1 MIEANFDEARQSQ
14 LTFIELLLA
23 MGYKYISTED
33 VFKERR
39 GDLSKFILRD
49 IAFENL
55 SRINSYEYNG
65 EQQAFSDKD
74 VWEAIDEL
82 ENMQL
87 EGLIDTS
94 RKVYNM
100 IMPTSGGKTIKVL
113 HGGKSGSYNFRFIDF
128 EHPENN
134 TFHVA
139 AEFVA
144 SGKGNIRPDIVCFIN
159 GIPFVV
165 IENKKSGVDVKEAL
179 SQLNRNQGIEYCPK
193 LFIYPQLLIGT
204 NGKDIRYGTTGTPN
218 KFYATWKEKEI
229 NEVEFNQKVKNLI
242 ATPVNVEV
250 YKKILEDLNGA
261 ASNHKQK
268 IDRLVTEQDLGV
280 VSLLEPDR
288 LLDLTKNYIIYD
300 AGIKKI
306 MRYQQYYAVHKILK
320 RIEEM
325 ENGTNRQKRKGGLVW
340 ATQGSGKSLTMVMFI
355 KALIEHPHIINPR
368 VLIVTDRVDLDK
380 QISETFSNCGLKK
393 KVTRATSGGHLLKL
407 VQEKNLDVITT
418 LVHKFESISK
428 KRAGFID
435 ESENIFVLVDEAHR
449 TQNGI
454 ANLEMNRII
463 PNACYIGFTGTPLMK
478 KEKASWLKF
487 GSYIDK
493 YTIDDALADKIILP
507 LIYEGRYVP
516 MTQNKE
522 QIDRHVE
529 RISEGLS
536 DNAKKN
542 LQREVKAKIIKN
554 NPQGI
559 EEIAY
564 DIEKHYIE
572 QFQGTG
578 LKAQIVAPSKYA
590 AVLFQN
596 YFKNKDTI
604 KTALVIS
611 DESGNSEEDDI
622 HKKDVEMYL
631 LMLKNKY
638 QNIKSYENAVIDS
651 FKYDDEG
658 VEILIVVDKL
668 LTGFDAPC
676 DTVLYL
682 AKDLRDH
689 NLLQAIARVNRLFEN
704 KKLPKTAGYIID
716 YSENAKN
723 LDTAMKLFGNYDEDD
738 VKGTLIDVKEKIDE
752 LEKSFSVVHD
762 LFKDVKDQKD
772 DEEYLNRLQDKP
784 DRDVFYK
791 ALNEFIKNFN
801 ECLVLQDFVH
811 EFKHVDVYKNQ
822 LKKFLELRSSASL
835 KYADKEDL
843 SEYKLALVKILD
855 KYIDAEKV
863 ELLTKQINIHDA
875 DSFNQVIEELG
886 SNKSKAEAIATQT
899 QRTITEKMD
908 TDPEFYHRFSE
919 KVDSILRKL
928 REGKLAD
935 LEALQQMKLISDQVI
950 NKKDTEVPEEIQ
962 AKKGADVFYRNLHS
976 MFGKYNLTE
985 SLYIQIIDG
994 ICDILNA
1001 EAIVD
1006 WYKNPEVKRVM
1017 QNKIDD
1023 YLYDVVG
1030 QNLGVKLSNEDLQKA
1045 VQEIMQLAEY
1055 NYDIFD

>member
-23 MGYKYISTED
+23 MGYRYISTED

-39 GDLSKFILRD
+39 GDFSKFILRD

-65 EQQAFSDKD
+65 QQQAFGDKD

-82 ENMQL
+82 ENIQL

-100 IMPTSGGKTIKVL
+100 IMPTSGGKTIKVI

-128 EHPENN
+128 ERPENN

-193 LFIYPQLLIGT
+193 LFVYPQLLIGT

-229 NEVEFNQKVKNLI
+229 NEAEFSQKVKSLI
-242 ATPVNVEV
+242 ATPVNDEI
-250 YKKILEDLNGA
+250 YNKILTDLNGA
-261 ASNHKQK
+261 TSNHKQK
-268 IDRLVTEQDLGV
+268 TSRLVTDQDLGV
-280 VSLLEPDR
+280 VSLLEPSR

-325 ENGTNRQKRKGGLVW
+325 ENGINRQKRKGGLLW
-340 ATQGSGKSLTMVMFI
+340 ATQGSGKSLTMVMLI
-355 KALIEHPHIINPR
+355 KALIESPHIINPR

-380 QISETFSNCGLKK
+380 QISETFNNCGLKK

-428 KRAGFID
+428 KRAGFVD

-487 GSYIDK
+487 GGFIDK

-507 LIYEGRYVP
+507 LIYEGRYTP

-522 QIDRHVE
+522 QVDRHVD
-529 RISEGLS
+529 RILEGKSE
-536 DNAKKN
+536 NAKKI
-542 LQREVKAKIIKN
+542 LQREIKARIIKD
-554 NPQGI
+554 NPQRI

-564 DIEKHYIE
+564 DIEKHYLE
-572 QFQGTG
+572 QFKNTG
-578 LKAQIVAPSKYA
+578 LKAQIVAPSKFA
-590 AVLFQN
+590 AILFQR
-596 YFKNKDTI
+596 YFERTNTI
-604 KTALVIS
+604 RTAVVIS
-611 DESGNSEEDDI
+611 DESGNSEEEDF
-622 HKKDVEMYL
+622 HKKEVETYL
-631 LMLKNKY
+631 QKMKEKY
-638 QNIKSYENAVIDS
+638 QSIKSYETSVIDS
-651 FKYDDEG
+651 FKYDEEG
-658 VEILIVVDKL
+658 VEVLIVVDKL

-723 LDTAMKLFGNYDEDD
+723 LDTAMKLFGNYDDDD

-752 LEKSFSVVHD
+752 LEKSFSTVHD

-791 ALNEFIKNFN
+791 ALNDFIKNFS

-811 EFKHVDVYKNQ
+811 EFKHIDVYKNQ

-835 KYADKEDL
+835 KYADREDL
-843 SEYKLALVKILD
+843 TEYKLALVKILD
-855 KYIDAEKV
+855 KYVDAERV

-875 DSFNQVIEELG
+875 DNFNKVIKELG

-935 LEALQQMKLISDQVI
+935 LEALGQMKLISDQVI
-950 NKKDTEVPEEIQ
+950 NKKDTDVPDEIQ
-962 AKKGADVFYRNLHS
+962 AKKGADVFYRNLHPVFAS
-976 MFGKYNLTE
+976 YNLTE
-985 SLYIQIIDG
+985 PVYIQVIAG

-1017 QNKIDD
+1017 KNKIDD
-1023 YLYDVVG
+1023 YLYDFVG
-1030 QNLGVKLSNEDLQKA
+1030 QSLGIKLSNDDLQKTI
-1045 VQEIMQLAEY
+1045 QEVMQLAEY

>member
-39 GDLSKFILRD
+39 SDFSKFILRD

-65 EQQAFSDKD
+65 EQQTFGDKD

-82 ENMQL
+82 ENVQL

-134 TFHVA
+134 AFHVA

-144 SGKGNIRPDIVCFIN
+144 SGKGNIRTDIVCFIN

-165 IENKKSGVDVKEAL
+165 IENKKSGVDVKDAL

-193 LFIYPQLLIGT
+193 LFVYPQLLIGT

-218 KFYATWKEKEI
+218 KFYATWKEKEVD
-229 NEVEFNQKVKNLI
+229 EAEFNQKVKRLI
-242 ATPVNVEV
+242 ATPVNIEI
-250 YKKILEDLNGA
+250 YNKILNDLNGA
-261 ASNHKQK
+261 TSNHKQK
-268 IDRLVTEQDLGV
+268 TDRLVTDQDLGV
-280 VSLLEPDR
+280 VSLLEPSR

-320 RIEEM
+320 RVEEM
-325 ENGTNRQKRKGGLVW
+325 ENGTNRQKRKGGLLW

-355 KALIEHPHIINPR
+355 KSLIENPHIINSR

-380 QISETFSNCGLKK
+380 QISETFINCGLKK
-393 KVTRATSGGHLLKL
+393 KVTRATSGSHLLKL
-407 VQEKNLDVITT
+407 LQEKNLDVITT
-418 LVHKFESISK
+418 LVHKFESISN
-428 KRAGFID
+428 KRAGFVD

-487 GSYIDK
+487 GGYIDK

-507 LIYEGRYVP
+507 LIYEGRYVEL
-516 MTQNKE
+516 TQNKE
-522 QIDRHVE
+522 QVDRHID
-529 RISEGLS
+529 RISESLS
-536 DNAKKN
+536 EKGKRI
-542 LQREVKAKIIKN
+542 LQNEIKTKIIKN
-554 NPQGI
+554 NPQRI

-596 YFKNKDTI
+596 YFKNTETI

-611 DESGNSEEDDI
+611 DESGISEDDDI

-631 LMLKNKY
+631 FMLKDKY
-638 QNIKSYENAVIDS
+638 QNIKSYETSVIDS

-658 VEILIVVDKL
+658 IEILIVVDKL

-682 AKDLRDH
+682 AKDLKDH

-752 LEKSFSVVHD
+752 LEKSFSTVHD

-772 DEEYLNRLQDKP
+772 DEEYLNRLQDEP
-784 DRDVFYK
+784 DRNVFYK
-791 ALNEFIKNFN
+791 ALNDFIKNFN

-811 EFKHVDVYKNQ
+811 EFKYIDVYKNQ
-822 LKKFLELRSSASL
+822 LKKFVELRSSANL
-835 KYADKEDL
+835 KYADREDL
-843 SEYKLALVKILD
+843 TEYKLALVKILD
-855 KYIDAEKV
+855 KYIDAERV
-863 ELLTKQINIHDA
+863 ELLTKQINIHDT
-875 DSFNQVIEELG
+875 DSFNKVIEELG
-886 SNKSKAEAIATQT
+886 SDKSKAEAIAHQT

-919 KVDSILRKL
+919 KVDLILRKL

-962 AKKGADVFYRNLHS
+962 AKKGADVFYRNLHPV
-976 MFGKYNLTE
+976 FETYNLTE
-985 SLYIQIIDG
+985 PVYIQVING
-994 ICDILNA
+994 ICDILNT

-1017 QNKIDD
+1017 KNKIDD

-1030 QNLGVKLSNEDLQKA
+1030 QSLGIKLSSDDLQKA
-1045 VQEIMQLAEY
+1045 VQEVMQLAEY